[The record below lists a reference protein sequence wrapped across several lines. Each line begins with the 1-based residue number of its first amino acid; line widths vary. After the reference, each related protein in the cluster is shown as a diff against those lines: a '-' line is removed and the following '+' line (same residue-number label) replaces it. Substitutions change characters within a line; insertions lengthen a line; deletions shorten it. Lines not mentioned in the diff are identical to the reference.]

1 MQKHQEAMIWNLI
14 QIEENQFLI
23 QNKYYKKY
31 IGISNFFFLILS
43 NNIYNKSFYFEFL
56 KLYEEVKVNI
66 DLKTIN
72 IFRDN

>member
-1 MQKHQEAMIWNLI
+1 MIWNLI